1 VTWQTARIGKGTPPG
16 IDALRKSHHISYP
29 RKDAILKVRLDQLLI
44 DLNLAPSLEAAR
56 AIIGAGEVYVDD
68 RLADKPGG
76 VYSSAAAIRLKDRCP
91 YVSRGG
97 LKLEKGLAHFQIDPR
112 DAVCIDIGASTGG
125 FTDCLLQHHAR
136 KVFAVDVAYGQL
148 SWKIRQDPR
157 VVVLERFNA
166 RQITSHD
173 LNDERID
180 LAVMD
185 VSFISITTLL
195 PPLLH
200 LFRGDITFLALIKPQ
215 FELPREA
222 CSKGVV
228 HDPALHRKAIE
239 KIVGWVEGHGLVS
252 KGVVPSPILGP
263 KGNREFLITV
273 TS

>member
-1 VTWQTARIGKGTPPG
+1 M
-16 IDALRKSHHISYP
+16 
-29 RKDAILKVRLDQLLI
+29 KVRLDQLLI
-44 DLNLAPSLEAAR
+44 DLNLAPSLAAAR

-76 VYSSAAAIRLKDRCP
+76 VHSRTVSIRLKERCP

-97 LKLEKGLAHFQIDPR
+97 LKLEKGLAHFHIDPR
-112 DAVCIDIGASTGG
+112 DSVCIDIGASTGG

-136 KVFAVDVAYGQL
+136 KVYAVDVAYGQL

-166 RQITSHD
+166 RKIVSRD
-173 LNDERID
+173 LDDEQID

-195 PPLLH
+195 PPLLP
-200 LFRGDITFLALIKPQ
+200 LFRGDVTILALIKPQ
-215 FELPREA
+215 FELPREES
-222 CSKGVV
+222 CKGVV
-228 HDPALHRKAIE
+228 NDPALHQKAIE
-239 KIVGWVEGHGLVS
+239 KIVRWVEGHGLRS
-252 KGVVPSPILGP
+252 RGVVASPILGP
-263 KGNREFLITV
+263 KGNREFLIAV